1 MLPISFS
8 QTLRRQPIEDQVHA
22 ITMRSGVQLLKITI
36 KKKGS
41 EENQVP
47 IRSKVQV
54 VWFEELVKV
63 NQEEGSNN
71 LHVKAIIIIN
81 QHTLPILFR
90 QRWKNKKLEK

>member
-8 QTLRRQPIEDQVHA
+8 QRLRRQPIEDQVHA

-47 IRSKVQV
+47 ITSKVQV

-63 NQEEGSNN
+63 NQEERSNN

-81 QHTLPILFR
+81 QRTLPILFR